1 MEIAILAKEDY
12 KVTDFVVANEMEK
25 IEDLINSNESIGN
38 VQSMLTFF
46 KFVNKA
52 HHLNKQ
58 EYYEVPKDEKT
69 YKKYKL
75 EAKKL
80 ARRQFARYVD
90 STETKGRITATVLDV
105 GADSLLRIYDQFNS
119 FIENKTDTT
128 LVNFK
133 LTGKGL
139 LLDKNSMYVRQ
150 SLLEGLVIA
159 SIIVGLLMVVLF
171 KNIKLLLISL
181 IPNLLSLL
189 FAGAL
194 LGFLDI
200 PLEGS
205 ISIVFAIVFGI
216 AVDDTIHFL
225 SRFKQCRSS
234 GLNQEESL
242 EKTFQETGKALVITS
257 IILFFGFMV
266 MLFSIHQPSVTVG
279 LLISCTLLVALALDL
294 LLLPVIIRK
303 LL

>member
-1 MEIAILAKEDY
+1 
-12 KVTDFVVANEMEK
+12 
-25 IEDLINSNESIGN
+25 
-38 VQSMLTFF
+38 
-46 KFVNKA
+46 
-52 HHLNKQ
+52 
-58 EYYEVPKDEKT
+58 
-69 YKKYKL
+69 
-75 EAKKL
+75 
-80 ARRQFARYVD
+80 
-90 STETKGRITATVLDV
+90 
-105 GADSLLRIYDQFNS
+105 
-119 FIENKTDTT
+119 
-128 LVNFK
+128 
-133 LTGKGL
+133 
-139 LLDKNSMYVRQ
+139 MYVRQ

-171 KNIKLLLISL
+171 KNIKLLIISL

-200 PLEGS
+200 PLEAS

-225 SRFKQCRSS
+225 SRFKQCRAS
-234 GLNQEESL
+234 GLDQEESL
-242 EKTFQETGKALVITS
+242 EKTFQETGKALVITT
-257 IILFFGFMV
+257 IVLFFGFMV

-279 LLISCTLLVALALDL
+279 LLISFTLLVALVLDL